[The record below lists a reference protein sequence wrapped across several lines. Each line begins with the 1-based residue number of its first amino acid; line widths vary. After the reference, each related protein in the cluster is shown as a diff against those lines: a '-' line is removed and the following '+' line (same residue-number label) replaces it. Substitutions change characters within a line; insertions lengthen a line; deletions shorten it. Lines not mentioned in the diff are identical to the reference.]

1 MKQREPVQASRGARQ
16 AFRCLSLLLSSTLL
30 DGNALAGFRIR
41 IQVTP
46 ADPVPECSQPYL
58 PSLGP
63 SGLRFSDPLPQP
75 MAAVSS
81 AAAPLL
87 PLPAPTETS
96 VAVANAVAA
105 VVPPSSKPAHVS
117 APTAE
122 GSPDDPPAPSSASI
136 SILPDTVR
144 PQVQAEDF
152 LPFFVIPDA
161 VKPSSTPPVPS
172 EPGKLPPSTATY
184 TQTPR

>member
-1 MKQREPVQASRGARQ
+1 MNQREPVQASKGAGR
-16 AFRCLSLLLSSTLL
+16 AFRCLSLLLGSTLL
-30 DGNALAGFRIR
+30 DGNALAGLRIR

-46 ADPVPECSQPYL
+46 PDPVPECSQPYL

-63 SGLRFSDPLPQP
+63 PGLRFSDPLPETV
-75 MAAVSS
+75 AVVSS
-81 AAAPLL
+81 AAAP
-87 PLPAPTETS
+87 PLPSSPPPADSPVAVVSAP
-96 VAVANAVAA
+96 VAVASS
-105 VVPPSSKPAHVS
+105 PSKPARPS
-117 APTAE
+117 APAAE
-122 GSPDDPPAPSSASI
+122 GGPDDPPAPSSASI

-161 VKPSSTPPVPS
+161 VKQSSTPPVPS

-184 TQTPR
+184 NQTR